1 MECRVQRTSANGE
14 KTPEV
19 ANVKGRTYS
28 SRLCA
33 DVEDERDIM
42 VWDPRSQLSEE
53 QMNEYLRGAEKRNAL
68 SDKTHEVLS
77 FFNYNVEKSLGFCSD
92 FVVAELFSDA
102 EKTVV
107 RHSVKI
113 KHFRPLKSHNK
124 FFTLKRLL
132 PRQTPTSITKYYCM
146 NKLHNF
152 SFITR
157 ARTMSKKVEIA
168 SEHPSRLKTNQ
179 LLKRKNSIA
188 KGMRRKSCLLDNQWP
203 CY

>member
-1 MECRVQRTSANGE
+1 MLAFFRKLV
-14 KTPEV
+14 PLV
-19 ANVKGRTYS
+19 VKRSNLLQTVDW
-28 SRLCA
+28 LCA

-124 FFTLKRLL
+124 FFTLK
-132 PRQTPTSITKYYCM
+132 
-146 NKLHNF
+146 
-152 SFITR
+152 
-157 ARTMSKKVEIA
+157 
-168 SEHPSRLKTNQ
+168 
-179 LLKRKNSIA
+179 
-188 KGMRRKSCLLDNQWP
+188 SCLVRLPQVLLSTIA
-203 CY
+203 